1 MTLSRTRAE
10 QLGELI
16 DQLGNVPDI
25 AVLMTWMNGDEL
37 MID

>member
-1 MTLSRTRAE
+1 MTLSPTRAE

-25 AVLMTWMNGDEL
+25 AVLMICMNGDEL
-37 MID
+37 TID